1 MPIVLAIP
9 ISFHAIAVLFG
20 TGFGLFIVLGLILVL
35 VGLVGA
41 VLLGLVGFLRTLGE
55 ILGFRNAP
63 LEPWE
68 IKARETMIKRV
79 DDRVLTAA
87 PANLPPR
94 PAGSRIAPATRGYR
108 YGQPAPEAPKA
119 SQARPLT
126 APRS

>member
-9 ISFHAIAVLFG
+9 VSFHALAVLLG
-20 TGFGLFIVLGLILVL
+20 TGFGLFIVLGLLFVL
-35 VGLVGA
+35 VGLVVA
-41 VLLGLVGFLRTLGE
+41 IFLGLFGFLRVLGE
-55 ILGFRNAP
+55 IFGLRNAP

-68 IKARETMIKRV
+68 VKAREAMIKRI
-79 DDRVLTAA
+79 DGPALTAA

-119 SQARPLT
+119 SQARPL
-126 APRS
+126 